1 MCLFWGDFCRP
12 VLAAGSAWLHFW
24 TQKDLEICEQNSC
37 LLLPGC
43 VEISCLQNFYVT
55 GGDSKRLPH
64 HFPEEWPRCVV
75 FRTTGLWLFVC
86 LCPSAFL
93 GLPYS
98 VLLWSTCG
106 LSVWCY
112 SQLLCVKVRLEE
124 PGRQCLGVAWKDDAM
139 KTGVCGQIAWVPTRH
154 LHLQALWF
162 LGNFVGRIYIY
173 FNFMFESIGMYP
185 RPFSNL

>member
-12 VLAAGSAWLHFW
+12 MLAAGSAWPHFW

-37 LLLPGC
+37 FLLPGC

-55 GGDSKRLPH
+55 GHMWQTANGSHITSLKN
-64 HFPEEWPRCVV
+64 
-75 FRTTGLWLFVC
+75 GLGVWFLEPQSCGCSFAFVHQF
-86 LCPSAFL
+86 LL

-98 VLLWSTCG
+98 LLLWSTCG

-112 SQLLCVKVRLEE
+112 SQLLCVNVQPEE

-139 KTGVCGQIAWVPTRH
+139 KTGVWSQIAWVPS
-154 LHLQALWF
+154 
-162 LGNFVGRIYIY
+162 GSVVSG
-173 FNFMFESIGMYP
+173 
-185 RPFSNL
+185 